1 MLMPRNLRRL
11 ILAGGC
17 AVALSAAPIVAVVT
31 DGFTGSVPS
40 VVADCPNGQT
50 LSPGTGQCMASAPD
64 GSTAGDDN
72 STPEANGIPCQKG
85 VATPCLGLQQL
96 QDPPTVQPS
105 STLEGA
111 E

>member
-40 VVADCPNGQT
+40 VVADCPDGQT
-50 LSPGTGQCMASAPD
+50 LTAGSGQCGVPCPE
-64 GSTAGDDN
+64 GD
-72 STPEANGIPCQKG
+72 P
-85 VATPCLGLQQL
+85 TPCLGLQKL
-96 QDPPTVQPS
+96 QDAPTVKPT